1 MNNQDKVE
9 KWMKDIR
16 TYLTKEYGRIP
27 EAYEFQLELFKE
39 NLEQYFEIQDIVK
52 STGYYNSEK
61 GLKNPLLSTLK
72 DLNAIIL
79 KQGTMFGLNVWS
91 KSKIKFAEEDNT
103 EDFIDSLT
111 K

>member
-1 MNNQDKVE
+1 MTNTEKVE
-9 KWMKDIR
+9 AWMQAIE
-16 TYLTKEYGRIP
+16 TYLTKEYGEIP
-27 EAYEFQLELFKE
+27 EAYRFQLELFKE
-39 NLEQYFEIQDIVK
+39 NLIQYFEIKDILNTV
-52 STGYYNSEK
+52 GYYDYAR

-91 KSKIKFAEEDNT
+91 KSKIKFDAEDNT
-103 EDFIDSLT
+103 DDFIDSLT